1 MNNCSELGIT
11 GLIDCGNYDFSEY
24 LMDDSVMEDKLGS
37 IEVGKYADMIVL
49 DSNLFETD
57 VYKIHDVNVVET
69 IMDGVTRF
77 KK

>member
-1 MNNCSELGIT
+1 MLMHRD
-11 GLIDCGNYDFSEY
+11 LPLFMKYDVIANST
-24 LMDDSVMEDKLGS
+24 
-37 IEVGKYADMIVL
+37 GKYADMIVL